1 MENIKK
7 LKELFLKEGLSKELT
22 SALLGN
28 IKVESNFTPKSENMN
43 YSSVER
49 LRAVFPSKFKAMTDI
64 KVKSYVNNPK
74 ALGDLVYAHLAQET
88 INGKIVQRSGYNY
101 RGRGLIQI
109 TGLDNYK
116 TYSKLLGV
124 DLVANPDLTNDL
136 EIAGKIAVYYIKA
149 VGFKNF
155 KDINTN
161 KDIKVVADYCSKSN
175 QGVAKN
181 YSTGFLKKHL
191 EEKRK
196 VCVDIYNRFDVI

>member
-28 IKVESNFTPKSENMN
+28 IKVESNFIPKSENMN

-49 LRAVFPSKFKAMTDI
+49 LRAVFPSKFKSMTDV

-74 ALGDLVYAHLAQET
+74 ALGDLVYAPL
-88 INGKIVQRSGYNY
+88 GGYNY

-124 DLVANPDLTNDL
+124 DLVADPDLANDL

-161 KDIKVVADYCSKSN
+161 KDIKYIADCVSKSI

-196 VCVDIYNRFDVI
+196 VCVDIYNKFDVI